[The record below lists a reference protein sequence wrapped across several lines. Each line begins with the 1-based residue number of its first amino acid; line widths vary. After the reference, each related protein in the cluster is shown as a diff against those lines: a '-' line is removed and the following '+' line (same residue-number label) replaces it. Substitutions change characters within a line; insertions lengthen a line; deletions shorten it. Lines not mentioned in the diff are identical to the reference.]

1 MNFEGGGHKEGGRG
15 EEREEE
21 GAEQRGAHLETSLSL
36 THKNLGTES
45 APLL

>member
-21 GAEQRGAHLETSLSL
+21 GAHLETSLSL
-36 THKNLGTES
+36 THKNPGTES